1 MVRPG
6 CTTSGYFRQ
15 IQRTMYIKHIYSIFL
30 SSRAVP
36 LAASARSLELLKL
49 PRPSTDRTPRR
60 LASRRSA
67 QPLRDAL
74 QMKRVPALAPHH
86 RGIVPGKLCVR
97 RAPIERDATDP
108 AHVAD
113 VARAPGP
120 RTDAVPRF
128 DFQRES
134 RRRRGRGRRRRDA
147 RRRSRVHAR
156 DGRRAR
162 RFHGS
167 SVGRSRARARTPTR
181 GRVKMGRHNRAS
193 V

>member
-49 PRPSTDRTPRR
+49 PRPSTDRTRRR

-86 RGIVPGKLCVR
+86 RRIIPGKLCVR

-108 AHVAD
+108 AHVPD

-128 DFQRES
+128 DSQRES

-156 DGRRAR
+156 WTTRASFSRFVGR
-162 RFHGS
+162 
-167 SVGRSRARARTPTR
+167 SVGRAR
-181 GRVKMGRHNRAS
+181 GRRRAD